1 VAAWCEKEG
10 GAQSFPVFNPLA
22 LEPQLSHIKEVF
34 PAIASLGHPK
44 ETIAT
49 TDPCAWETHIYLITD
64 IYVPSIYAAPH
75 KFQFQL
81 RIHTTLYTMSS
92 PPRNQHIVPTRQAGG
107 GAPSSAA
114 YSHQL
119 TSFTPAVLEHLQ
131 RAFKTLCRD
140 SSSSHHGGSSHGL
153 DRDRISRF
161 LHATQQEATPEAAEY
176 FPNANNNSLDSFLA
190 YMASP
195 IASAMAAPKKHDLS
209 HPISSY
215 YISSSHNTYLTGNQ
229 LYSEA
234 STDSYRNVL
243 LRGCRC
249 LEIDVWDGDSRSASS
264 ASTTDA
270 EGDDGQRLS
279 PSRRSAMGS
288 RVSGSLDIIKQRARS
303 LSTSPRGRSPSS
315 PQRPSALAQMPEPWN
330 LPSGEEKPEPRVL
343 HGYTL
348 TKEVSFRAVCNAIRE
363 SAFVATDLPV
373 IVSLEVHASLE
384 QQEVM
389 IEIMKE
395 AWQGM
400 LLDISKASEEELEH
414 LPSPDQL
421 RNKILIKVKWAPPAA
436 GQEANNPTDQPPP
449 PTALSGDDETGAD
462 GEKKKKG
469 SKILQELSQ
478 LGIYTRAYT
487 FKHFKQPEA
496 SIPSHVFSLSEAKV
510 VDMHESDAHGLFAH
524 NRDYLMRAYP
534 SGMRVNSSNLEPL
547 FLWRQGVQM
556 AALNW
561 QKWDKG
567 MMLNEGMFAGEEG
580 WVLKPEGYRG
590 TTTTIKDPDTKKGV
604 WKRSLNL
611 TIELC
616 AGQNLPL
623 PSDEKVAK
631 RFRPYVK
638 CELLVGSK
646 KVKSGDSTQSNEMYK
661 WVSKPGKGL
670 DPDFGGKAYQFLNV
684 PDVVE
689 ALSFVR

>member
-1 VAAWCEKEG
+1 
-10 GAQSFPVFNPLA
+10 
-22 LEPQLSHIKEVF
+22 
-34 PAIASLGHPK
+34 
-44 ETIAT
+44 
-49 TDPCAWETHIYLITD
+49 
-64 IYVPSIYAAPH
+64 
-75 KFQFQL
+75 
-81 RIHTTLYTMSS
+81 MSS
-92 PPRNQHIVPTRQAGG
+92 PPPNQYIVPTRQAGG

-114 YSHQL
+114 YTHQIS
-119 TSFTPAVLEHLQ
+119 SFTPAVLEYLEK
-131 RAFKTLCRD
+131 AFTTLCRD
-140 SSSSHHGGSSHGL
+140 SSSSHGSSHGL
-153 DRDRISRF
+153 DQDGVSHF
-161 LHATQQEATPEAAEY
+161 LQATQQEAIPEAAKY
-176 FPNANNNSLDSFLA
+176 FPNAVNSLDSFLA

-209 HPISSY
+209 QPISSY

-234 STDSYRNVL
+234 STDSYKNVL

-249 LEIDVWDGDSRSASS
+249 LEIDVWDGDSKSASS

-270 EGDDGQRLS
+270 EGDDSQRLS
-279 PSRRSAMGS
+279 PSRRSALGS
-288 RVSGSLDIIKQRARS
+288 RVSGPFDIIKQRARS
-303 LSTSPRGRSPSS
+303 LSASPRGRSPSS
-315 PQRPSALAQMPEPWN
+315 PQKPSAPSGPAQMPEPWRIA
-330 LPSGEEKPEPRVL
+330 SAEEKPEPRVL

-348 TKEVSFRAVCNAIRE
+348 TKEVSFRAVCNAIRA
-363 SAFVATDLPV
+363 SAFVVTHLPV

-389 IEIMKE
+389 IEIMNE

-421 RNKILIKVKWAPPAA
+421 RNKILIKVKWAPAAPGQESNNPAEQLPAA
-436 GQEANNPTDQPPP
+436 W
-449 PTALSGDDETGAD
+449 SGDEDTGAD

-478 LGIYTRAYT
+478 LGVYTRAYT

-547 FLWRQGVQM
+547 FLWRQGIQM

-590 TTTTIKDPDTKKGV
+590 TINDPDAGKGV
-604 WKRSLNL
+604 FKRMLNL

-623 PSDEKVAK
+623 PADEKVAK
-631 RFRPYVK
+631 KFRPYVK
-638 CELLVGSK
+638 CELLDGSK
-646 KVKSGDSTQSNEMYK
+646 KVKSGDSTKNNEKYK
-661 WVSKPGKGL
+661 WVSKTGKGL
-670 DPDFGGKAYQFLNV
+670 DPDFGGKAIQFLNV

-689 ALSFVR
+689 ALSFIR

>member
-1 VAAWCEKEG
+1 
-10 GAQSFPVFNPLA
+10 
-22 LEPQLSHIKEVF
+22 
-34 PAIASLGHPK
+34 
-44 ETIAT
+44 
-49 TDPCAWETHIYLITD
+49 
-64 IYVPSIYAAPH
+64 
-75 KFQFQL
+75 
-81 RIHTTLYTMSS
+81 MSS
-92 PPRNQHIVPTRQAGG
+92 PPRNQQIVPTRQAGG

-114 YSHQL
+114 YSHQI
-119 TSFTPAVLEHLQ
+119 TSFTPAVLEHLEK
-131 RAFKTLCRD
+131 AFKTICRD
-140 SSSSHHGGSSHGL
+140 SSSGHGGSSHGL
-153 DRDRISRF
+153 NLDGVFRF
-161 LHATQQEATPEAAEY
+161 LDATQHEVIPEAAEY
-176 FPNANNNSLDSFLA
+176 FPNADNNSLDSFLA

-195 IASAMAAPKKHDLS
+195 IASAMAAPQKHDLS

-234 STDSYRNVL
+234 STDSYKNVL

-249 LEIDVWDGDSRSASS
+249 LEIDVWDGDSKSASS

-279 PSRRSAMGS
+279 PPRRSALGS
-288 RVSGSLDIIKQRARS
+288 RVSGPFDIIKQRARS

-315 PQRPSALAQMPEPWN
+315 PQRPSAPSGPAQMPEPWKI
-330 LPSGEEKPEPRVL
+330 PSAEEKAEPRVL

-421 RNKILIKVKWAPPAA
+421 RNKILIKVKWAPRAA
-436 GQEANNPTDQPPP
+436 GQEANNPTDQPQA
-449 PTALSGDDETGAD
+449 ALSGDEEVAVD

-469 SKILQELSQ
+469 SKILHELSQ
-478 LGIYTRAYT
+478 LGVYTRAYT

-496 SIPSHVFSLSEAKV
+496 AIPSHVFSLSEAKV

-590 TTTTIKDPDTKKGV
+590 TLNQDSDAKRGV
-604 WKRSLNL
+604 WKRTLNL

-638 CELLVGSK
+638 CELLNGGK
-646 KVKSGDSTQSNEMYK
+646 KVKSADSTKSNEKYK
-661 WVSKPGKGL
+661 WASKPGKGR